1 MRGPDDLLILAPLG
15 SVPSE
20 KTLMNQAS
28 VTKHPVTD
36 KTREALAVTLRGCE
50 ELIPQEDWLQKL
62 AKSEATGV
70 PLRIKLGLDPTAPDI
85 HIGHTVVLNK
95 MRQLQD
101 LGHQVIFLIGD
112 FTSLIGDPS
121 GRNSTRP
128 PLTPEQIKANA
139 ETYYKQAS
147 LVLDPAK
154 TEIRY
159 NSEWSLPLGS
169 MGMIQLAAKY
179 TVARMMER
187 NDFHDRFHA
196 GTPISVHEF
205 LYPLMQGYDSV
216 ALKSDLELGG
226 TDQKFNLLMGRH
238 LQAEYGQEPQC
249 ILTMPLLEGLDGVD
263 KMSKSKNNYIGIT
276 EEANTMFAKVLS
288 ISDTLMWRWYTLLSF
303 KSMAEIEALKKEVEG
318 GRNPKDAKVM
328 LAKEITTRF
337 HSAGAAEAAEQ
348 DFINRSKGGIPDDIP
363 EVALSGAPMG
373 IGALLKAAGLA
384 PSTTEAG
391 RLIEGGGVRIDGAVI
406 SDKGL
411 KVEAGTCVVQVGK
424 RKFARVTP
432 APSDPQAPVAGL
444 GGGGR
449 HHDCPQDAG
458 LVADRLGGAAVG
470 RNGVAGQPG
479 QRHVRLAHGHRG
491 RGAAGRRPSLR
502 APQGRIFFFGL

>member
-1 MRGPDDLLILAPLG
+1 MPT
-15 SVPSE
+15 PSLE
-20 KTLMNQAS
+20 SRKILMNQDLPHDLAVS
-28 VTKHPVTD
+28 EGVRH
-36 KTREALAVTLRGCE
+36 ALAVTLRGCE
-50 ELIPQEDWLQKL
+50 ELIPQTDWVRKLQR
-62 AKSEATGV
+62 SEQSGQ

-85 HIGHTVVLNK
+85 HLGHTVVLNK
-95 MRQLQD
+95 LRQLQD

-139 ETYYKQAS
+139 ETYYRQAS
-147 LVLDPAK
+147 LVLDPQK

-159 NSEWSLPLGS
+159 NSEWSLPLGA

-187 NDFHDRFHA
+187 NDFHDRFKA

-238 LQAEYGQEPQC
+238 LQQEYGQEPQC

-263 KMSKSKNNYIGIT
+263 KMSKSKNNYIGIA
-276 EEANTMFAKVLS
+276 EDANTMFAKVLS
-288 ISDTLMWRWYTLLSF
+288 ISDELMWRWYTLLSF
-303 KSMAEIEALKKEVEG
+303 KSMTEIEALKTQVAG
-318 GRNPKDAKVM
+318 GLNPKQAKVM

-337 HSAGAAEAAEQ
+337 HSAAAADAAEQ
-348 DFINRSKGGIPDDIP
+348 DFIHRSKGGVPEEIA
-363 EVALSGAPMG
+363 EVALSGAPLG
-373 IGALLKAAGLA
+373 IAQLLKSAGLA
-384 PSTTEAG
+384 PSTSEAN
-391 RLIEGGGVRIDGAVI
+391 RLIDGGGVRIDSSAV

-411 KVEAGTCVVQVGK
+411 KLEAGTYVVQVGK
-424 RKFARVTP
+424 RKFARVT
-432 APSDPQAPVAGL
+432 L
-444 GGGGR
+444 G
-449 HHDCPQDAG
+449 
-458 LVADRLGGAAVG
+458 
-470 RNGVAGQPG
+470 
-479 QRHVRLAHGHRG
+479 
-491 RGAAGRRPSLR
+491 
-502 APQGRIFFFGL
+502 

>member
-1 MRGPDDLLILAPLG
+1 
-15 SVPSE
+15 
-20 KTLMNQAS
+20 MNQVPANPY
-28 VTKHPVTD
+28 PVTD
-36 KTREALAVTLRGCE
+36 RVLEALAVSKRGCE
-50 ELIPQEDWLQKL
+50 ELIPEADWLKKL
-62 AKSEATGV
+62 ARSEARGQ

-95 MRQLQD
+95 MRQLQN

-147 LVLDPAK
+147 LVLDPEK

-159 NSEWSLPLGS
+159 NSEWSIPLGS

-196 GTPISVHEF
+196 NTPISVHEF

-263 KMSKSKNNYIGIT
+263 KMSKSKNNYIGIS
-276 EEANTMFAKVLS
+276 EEPNTMFAKVLS

-303 KSMAEIEALKKEVEG
+303 ASEQAIAALKQEVEA
-318 GRNPKDAKVM
+318 GRNPKDAKVA
-328 LAKEITTRF
+328 LAKEITARF
-337 HSAGAAEAAEQ
+337 HGAAAADAAEQ
-348 DFINRSKGGIPDDIP
+348 DFINRSKGGVPDVIP
-363 EVALSGAPMG
+363 ELSLSGAPMG
-373 IGALLKAAGLA
+373 IGALLKAANLA
-384 PSTTEAG
+384 SSGSEAN
-391 RLIEGGGVRIDGAVI
+391 RLIDGGGVRVDSNVV

-411 KVEAGTCVVQVGK
+411 KLGAGTYVVQVGK
-424 RKFARVTP
+424 RKFARVT
-432 APSDPQAPVAGL
+432 
-444 GGGGR
+444 
-449 HHDCPQDAG
+449 
-458 LVADRLGGAAVG
+458 
-470 RNGVAGQPG
+470 
-479 QRHVRLAHGHRG
+479 LA
-491 RGAAGRRPSLR
+491 
-502 APQGRIFFFGL
+502 